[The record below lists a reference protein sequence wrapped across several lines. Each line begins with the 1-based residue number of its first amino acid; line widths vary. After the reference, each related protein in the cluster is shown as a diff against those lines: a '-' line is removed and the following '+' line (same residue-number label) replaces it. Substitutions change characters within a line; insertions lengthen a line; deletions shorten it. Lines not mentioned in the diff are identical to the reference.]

1 MDDDDIQ
8 CVRRATAESLRQ
20 SLVHARA
27 CVSTQNAIL
36 GHLSEHSARMVGI
49 SSSLD
54 IIDCDA
60 RQARKS
66 VDVMRRNWLARCVCG
81 WCPADLTGR
90 SPVPPV
96 VRRPNARSA
105 GVQLPVAHADDDV
118 YDQMGRTLEVLRAG
132 ALKMHEEMAQQS
144 EHIDAI
150 SKKMALAQ
158 ADVTSAQRRAAG
170 ML

>member
-8 CVRRATAESLRQ
+8 RVRRATAESLRQ
-20 SLVHARA
+20 SLAHARA
-27 CVSTQNAIL
+27 CVSTQDAIL

-54 IIDCDA
+54 TIDCDA

-81 WCPADLTGR
+81 WCPADLAGR
-90 SPVPPV
+90 PPLSPI
-96 VRRPNARSA
+96 VRRPKACGTA
-105 GVQLPVAHADDDV
+105 VQRHVAHADDDV
-118 YDQMGRTLEVLRAG
+118 YDQMGQTLEVLRAG

-144 EHIDAI
+144 EHIDSI

-170 ML
+170 LL